1 MKLSSPFRGTGALNF
16 FFAWR
21 YFKAKKSTNAINI
34 IAWISIGAIIIGTAA
49 LVLVLS
55 VFNGFE
61 GLVKSLY
68 SSFYTDLKISP
79 ASGKI
84 ITVTPAQLQK
94 MKGISGIKNFSLVV
108 EEKALLQ
115 NGENQSVV
123 YLKGVDENYRYVTG
137 VADHLVVG
145 EYDLGNEEIPKLILG
160 AGVEGA
166 LGIQADKNIFTL
178 KIYLPRK
185 SSTEQINLVEDIS
198 NDTIRTSAA
207 FLIQQ
212 DFDNKYGIT
221 NIDFVKKSLRLGAND
236 FSGVEIALNDP
247 SKTDEIKRMVKEIF
261 RDGYSVQD
269 KYEQNRSLYSIM
281 NVERWVI
288 YGVLCLILVVAA
300 FNMIGALTML
310 VLEKQKDISVL
321 HALGGNRNFI
331 QKIFLSEGL
340 LLAII
345 GGGAGMLLALLIAW
359 LQINFHLIS
368 LQGGSFLIDY
378 FPVRLRLIDFLLV
391 GSTVFVIALI
401 ASWLPSKRA
410 ATQEFSLRSE

>member
-1 MKLSSPFRGTGALNF
+1 LHLL
-16 FFAWR
+16 FAWR
-21 YFKAKKSTNAINI
+21 YFKAKKTTNAINI
-34 IAWISIGAIIIGTAA
+34 IAWVSIGAMIVGTTA

-79 ASGKI
+79 ASGKTM
-84 ITVTPAQLQK
+84 TVTPEQLQRL
-94 MKGISGIKNFSLVV
+94 KGIGGIRNYSLVV

-115 NGENQSVV
+115 NGESQSVI
-123 YLKGVDENYRYVTG
+123 YLKGVDENYRYTSG
-137 VADHLVVG
+137 LADHIVAG
-145 EYDLGNEEIPKLILG
+145 EYELGNEEIPKVILG

-166 LGIQADKNIFTL
+166 LGIQADRNIFPL

-185 SSTEQINLVEDIS
+185 GQSEQIDMLNDIS
-198 NDTIRTSAA
+198 NDTIRTSAT
-207 FLIQQ
+207 FIIQQ

-221 NIDFVKKSLRLGAND
+221 NIEFIKQAIKLGENEY
-236 FSGVEIALNDP
+236 SGAEIALNDP
-247 SKTDEIKRMVKEIF
+247 SSTSEIKKELKKIF
-261 RDGYSVQD
+261 ADDYLVQN

-281 NVERWVI
+281 NVERWII

-321 HALGGNRNFI
+321 HALGGNRKFI
-331 QKIFLSEGL
+331 QRIFLSEGM
-340 LLAII
+340 LLALI
-345 GGGAGMLLALLIAW
+345 GGGIGMLLALLIAW
-359 LQINFHLIS
+359 LQIKYHLIP

-378 FPVRLRLIDFLLV
+378 FPVKLRLMDFVLV
-391 GSTVFVIALI
+391 GATVFVIALL
-401 ASWLPSKRA
+401 ASWLPSRKA
-410 ATQEFSLRSE
+410 AMQSFSLRSE

>member
-1 MKLSSPFRGTGALNF
+1 MPFL
-16 FFAWR
+16 FAWR

-34 IAWISIGAIIIGTAA
+34 ISWISIVAIVMGTAA
-49 LVLVLS
+49 LILVLS

-68 SSFYTDLKISP
+68 STFYPDFKISSS
-79 ASGKI
+79 AGKT
-84 ITVTPAQLQK
+84 ITVSNEELQK
-94 MKGISGIKNFSLVV
+94 LRGLNGIKNFSLVA
-108 EEKALLQ
+108 EEKAMLQ
-115 NGENQSVV
+115 NGDYKSVII
-123 YLKGVDENYRYVTG
+123 LKGVDENYRYVSG
-137 VADHLVVG
+137 VEDHIVKG
-145 EYDLGNEEIPKLILG
+145 NYDIGTKDRPLIILG
-160 AGVEGA
+160 AGVENAVGVQSDRN
-166 LGIQADKNIFTL
+166 LLELN
-178 KIYLPRK
+178 IYLPK
-185 SSTEQINLVEDIS
+185 KTSSELIDPLQNISEDSINTAGTFV
-198 NDTIRTSAA
+198 
-207 FLIQQ
+207 IQQ

-221 NIDFVKKSLRLGAND
+221 NIDFVKKSLRLDAND

-247 SKTDEIKRMVKEIF
+247 SKTNEIKRMIKEIF
-261 RDGYSVQD
+261 GDDYLVQD

-281 NVERWVI
+281 NIERWVI

-321 HALGGNRNFI
+321 HALGGDRNFI

-359 LQINFHLIS
+359 LQINFHLIP

-391 GSTVFVIALI
+391 GATVFVIALI
-401 ASWLPSKRA
+401 AAWLPSRRA
-410 ATQEFSLRSE
+410 AAQEFSLRSE